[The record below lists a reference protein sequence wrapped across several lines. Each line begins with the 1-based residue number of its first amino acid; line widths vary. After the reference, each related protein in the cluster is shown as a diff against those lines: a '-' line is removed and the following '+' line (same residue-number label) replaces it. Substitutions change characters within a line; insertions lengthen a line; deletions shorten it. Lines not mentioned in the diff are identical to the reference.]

1 MSQRP
6 LADLN
11 PLLSSFVPFDEAEET
26 NVRQLKYF
34 LEHDDNPY
42 DRSNLVA
49 HVVADALI
57 LSPDFKNVVL
67 VKHGI
72 TGLWMSPGGHC
83 DGNPDVYASAVRE
96 AEEEVGLT
104 DLEPFSDELFDVNV
118 GVRAARRKP
127 EGMEPVHIHFDICF
141 GFTAPKDAP
150 LQISHES
157 TDLAWVSIERISE
170 FDTFPDHM
178 RRIQKVMRLMK

>member
-6 LADLN
+6 SADLKQ
-11 PLLSSFVPFDEAEET
+11 LLASFVAFDEIEET

-57 LSPDFKNVVL
+57 LSPDFTKTVL

-83 DGNPDVYASAVRE
+83 EGNPDVYASAARE
-96 AEEEVGLT
+96 AEEE
-104 DLEPFSDELFDVNV
+104 
-118 GVRAARRKP
+118 
-127 EGMEPVHIHFDICF
+127 
-141 GFTAPKDAP
+141 
-150 LQISHES
+150 
-157 TDLAWVSIERISE
+157 
-170 FDTFPDHM
+170 
-178 RRIQKVMRLMK
+178 